1 MSAPGTPYPNSMNTP
16 HGHLTYCSNI
26 HPGEKWDDHFKA
38 LQGNLPFIKQQLSP
52 DQPFG
57 LGLRIAN
64 DASVELSKPERIA
77 EFKQWLAD
85 EHIYVFVINGF
96 PYGGFHNTVVK
107 DDVHTPDWTT
117 KDRLDYT
124 VRLFN
129 ILVKLLPENMEG
141 GVSTPPLSYRLWWK
155 TIEEKQKATIDA
167 TDHILVLLDELI
179 KIKQRTGKILH
190 LDIEPEP
197 DGILDNMADFVNWYR
212 DILLPKALSCLV
224 EKYKFSE
231 EIAKQT
237 VLEHIQLCYDIC
249 HAAVGFEEPESIL
262 NSLRE
267 IGIKV
272 GRIQISSAL
281 KVDFSNNKEVKRRA
295 IETFDEPVY
304 LHQVVSRNSDYS
316 KTHYADLPEALAD
329 WNDSQEQW
337 RVHFHVPLFIA
348 SYGVL
353 DSTQSDIVKTL
364 AIHQKNPFTSFLEVE
379 TYTWGVLPDDM
390 QKPIGE
396 SIVREMQWVQQILN
410 KPLESELAS

>member
-1 MSAPGTPYPNSMNTP
+1 MNTQ

-26 HPGEKWDDHFKA
+26 HPGEKWDDHFKE
-38 LQGNLPFIKQQLSP
+38 LRENLPFIKQQLSP
-52 DQPFG
+52 GQSFG

-64 DASVELSKPERIA
+64 EASVELSKPEKIA
-77 EFKQWLAD
+77 EFKNWLAAED
-85 EHIYVFVINGF
+85 IYVFVINGF

-107 DDVHTPDWTT
+107 DHVHTPDWTT

-129 ILVKLLPENMEG
+129 ILEQLLPDNMEG

-155 TIEEKQKATIDA
+155 SDAEKQKATLDA
-167 TDHILVLLDELI
+167 TNHILILLDELI
-179 KIKQRTGKILH
+179 RIKEQTGKKLH

-197 DGILDNMADFVNWYR
+197 DGILDNMVDFINWYR
-212 DILLPKALSCLV
+212 DVLLPAGLSFLQK
-224 EKYKFSE
+224 KYGFSTQKSQE
-231 EIAKQT
+231 T
-237 VLEHIQLCYDIC
+237 VLDHIQLCYDIC

-262 NSLRE
+262 KSLQE

-281 KVDFSNNKEVKRRA
+281 KVDFCTNRELKRRA
-295 IETFDEPVY
+295 IETFNEPVY
-304 LHQVVSRNSDYS
+304 LHQVVSRNSDYT
-316 KTHYADLPEALAD
+316 KTHYADLPDALAH
-329 WNDSQEQW
+329 WNENQEQW

-364 AIHQKNPFTSFLEVE
+364 AIQQKSPFTSFLEVE
-379 TYTWGVLPDDM
+379 TYTWSVLPDDM

-396 SIVREMQWVQQILN
+396 SIVREMQWVKQILD
-410 KPLESELAS
+410 KPLENELAS

>member
-1 MSAPGTPYPNSMNTP
+1 MNTQ

-26 HPGEKWDDHFKA
+26 HPGEKWDDHFKE
-38 LQGNLPFIKQQLSP
+38 LRENLPFIKQQLSP
-52 DQPFG
+52 GQSFG

-64 DASVELSKPERIA
+64 EASVELSKPEKIA
-77 EFKQWLAD
+77 EFKNWLAAED
-85 EHIYVFVINGF
+85 IYVFVINGF

-107 DDVHTPDWTT
+107 DHVHTPDWTT

-129 ILVKLLPENMEG
+129 ILEQLLPDNMEG

-155 TIEEKQKATIDA
+155 SDAEKQKATLDA
-167 TDHILVLLDELI
+167 TNHILILLDELI
-179 KIKQRTGKILH
+179 RIKEQTGKKLH

-197 DGILDNMADFVNWYR
+197 DGILDNMVDFINWYR
-212 DILLPKALSCLV
+212 DVLLPAGLSFLQK
-224 EKYKFSE
+224 KYGFSTQKSQE
-231 EIAKQT
+231 TI
-237 VLEHIQLCYDIC
+237 LDHIQLCYDIC

-262 NSLRE
+262 KSLQE

-281 KVDFSNNKEVKRRA
+281 KVDFCTNRELKRRA
-295 IETFDEPVY
+295 IETFNEPVY
-304 LHQVVSRNSDYS
+304 LHQVVSRNSDYT
-316 KTHYADLPEALAD
+316 KTHYADLPDALAH
-329 WNDSQEQW
+329 WNENQEQW

-364 AIHQKNPFTSFLEVE
+364 AIQQKSPFTSFLEVE
-379 TYTWGVLPDDM
+379 TYTWSVLPDDM

-396 SIVREMQWVQQILN
+396 SIVREMQWVKQILD
-410 KPLESELAS
+410 KPLENELAS

>member
-1 MSAPGTPYPNSMNTP
+1 MNTQ

-26 HPGEKWDDHFKA
+26 HPGEKWDDHFKE
-38 LQGNLPFIKQQLSP
+38 LRENLPFIKQQLSP
-52 DQPFG
+52 GQSFG

-64 DASVELSKPERIA
+64 EASVELSKPEKIA
-77 EFKQWLAD
+77 EFKNWLAAED
-85 EHIYVFVINGF
+85 IYVFVINGF

-107 DDVHTPDWTT
+107 DHVHTPDWTT

-129 ILVKLLPENMEG
+129 ILEQLLPDNMEG

-155 TIEEKQKATIDA
+155 SDAEKQKATLDA
-167 TDHILVLLDELI
+167 TNNILILLDELI
-179 KIKQRTGKILH
+179 RIKEQTGKKLH

-197 DGILDNMADFVNWYR
+197 DGILDNMVDFINWYR
-212 DILLPKALSCLV
+212 DVLLPAGLSFLQK
-224 EKYKFSE
+224 KYGFSTQKSQE
-231 EIAKQT
+231 T
-237 VLEHIQLCYDIC
+237 VLDHIQLCYDIC

-262 NSLRE
+262 KSLQE

-281 KVDFSNNKEVKRRA
+281 KVDFCTNRELKRRA
-295 IETFDEPVY
+295 IETFNEPVY
-304 LHQVVSRNSDYS
+304 LHQVVSRNSDYT
-316 KTHYADLPEALAD
+316 KTHYADLPDALAH
-329 WNDSQEQW
+329 WNENQEQW

-364 AIHQKNPFTSFLEVE
+364 AIQQKSPFTSFLEVE
-379 TYTWGVLPDDM
+379 TYTWSVLPDDM

-396 SIVREMQWVQQILN
+396 SIVREMQWVKQILD
-410 KPLESELAS
+410 KPLENELAS